1 VKRNRDRKELIIHRI
16 IADTARARMGPDV
29 QQSTFET
36 AAMLLH
42 VSWPFSHFDFLTERW
57 VECEPLVPH
66 VGNIARY
73 YEENAMTKTSKSVHT
88 RLAALIME
96 YGWYVSAL
104 SNYMTAG
111 LILQLGITLREET
124 SRTVSHTLTWL

>member
-1 VKRNRDRKELIIHRI
+1 
-16 IADTARARMGPDV
+16 
-29 QQSTFET
+29 
-36 AAMLLH
+36 MLLH